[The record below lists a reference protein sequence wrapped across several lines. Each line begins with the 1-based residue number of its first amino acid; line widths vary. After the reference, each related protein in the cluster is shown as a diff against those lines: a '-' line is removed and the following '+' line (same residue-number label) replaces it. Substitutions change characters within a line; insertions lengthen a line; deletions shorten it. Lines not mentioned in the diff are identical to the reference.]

1 MDFSELTTLRVGG
14 YALPVVDAD
23 SESEL
28 AQVITEVDSAG
39 EDVLV
44 LGSGSH
50 LVVSDRGFSG
60 LLVRDGRKDIA
71 EVDSYVSCG
80 GSTVKAT
87 AGTDWDTFVQFTLEN
102 DLAGLEALSG
112 IPGTVG
118 AAPVQNLGAYGQEVA
133 QTLASV
139 RALDRLT
146 GRIRTLGRFDLHLGY
161 RSSIIKR
168 SRFSAEAG
176 GGRVWG
182 PTGRWVVLEVAFQL
196 RSASLSE
203 PVRYRSLAESLGV
216 DLGTRVPSWE
226 LREHVLAL
234 RAQSGMLVDSRGPQ
248 DHNGHDD
255 HDTWS
260 AGSFFGNPIL
270 PSQEA
275 AKLPEEAPRFPVR
288 NQAMFVS
295 GTVHKQAPLVEGKQ
309 KVSAAWLIRQSG
321 FEPGF
326 RVRPDSHAALSSKHI
341 SAITNRGGATA
352 TEIMELAAA
361 VHDRVA
367 AKFGISLVPEPVLVG
382 LEGLD

>member
-1 MDFSELTTLRVGG
+1 MWSMDFSELTTLRVGG

-28 AQVITEVDSAG
+28 AQVITEADSAG

-60 LLVRDGRKDIA
+60 LLVRDRRKDIA

-118 AAPVQNLGAYGQEVA
+118 AAPVQNLGAFGQEVA

-146 GRIRTLGRFDLHLGY
+146 GRIRTLSRFDLHLGY

-168 SRFSAEAG
+168 SRFSADAG
-176 GGRVWG
+176 GGQVWG

-203 PVRYRSLAESLGV
+203 PARYRSLAESLGV

-226 LREHVLAL
+226 LREHVLKL
-234 RAQSGMLVDSRGPQ
+234 RAESGMLVGA
-248 DHNGHDD
+248 HDTD

-270 PSQEA
+270 SSQDA

-309 KVSAAWLIRQSG
+309 KVPAAWLIRQSG
-321 FEPGF
+321 FEPGY
-326 RVRPDSHAALSSKHI
+326 RVNTDSRAALSSKHV

-352 TEIMELAAA
+352 TEIMELADA
-361 VHDRVA
+361 VHDGVA
-367 AKFGISLVPEPVLVG
+367 AKFGVSLAPEPVLVG
-382 LEGLD
+382 LEGLN

>member
-1 MDFSELTTLRVGG
+1 MWSMDFSELTTLRVGG
-14 YALPVVDAD
+14 LAPPVVDVD

-28 AQVITEVDSAG
+28 ARVITEADSAG

-50 LVVSDRGFSG
+50 L
-60 LLVRDGRKDIA
+60 
-71 EVDSYVSCG
+71 
-80 GSTVKAT
+80 
-87 AGTDWDTFVQFTLEN
+87 
-102 DLAGLEALSG
+102 
-112 IPGTVG
+112 
-118 AAPVQNLGAYGQEVA
+118 
-133 QTLASV
+133 
-139 RALDRLT
+139 
-146 GRIRTLGRFDLHLGY
+146 GY

-168 SRFSAEAG
+168 SRFSADAG
-176 GGRVWG
+176 GGQLWG
-182 PTGRWVVLEVAFQL
+182 PTGRWVVLEASFQL

-226 LREHVLAL
+226 LREHVLKL
-234 RAQSGMLVDSRGPQ
+234 RAESGMLLGPQ
-248 DHNGHDD
+248 DHDHPD

-270 PSQEA
+270 SSQDA

-309 KVSAAWLIRQSG
+309 KVPAAWLTRQSG

>member
-1 MDFSELTTLRVGG
+1 MWSMDFSELTTLRVGG
-14 YALPVVDAD
+14 LAPPIVNAD

-28 AQVITEVDSAG
+28 AQVITEADSAG

-60 LLVRDGRKDIA
+60 LLVRYRRKDIA

-118 AAPVQNLGAYGQEVA
+118 AAPVQNLGAFGQEVA

-146 GRIRTLGRFDLHLGY
+146 GRIRTLSRFDLHLGY

-168 SRFSAEAG
+168 SRFSADAG
-176 GGRVWG
+176 GGQVWG

-226 LREHVLAL
+226 LREHVLKL
-234 RAQSGMLVDSRGPQ
+234 RAESGMLVGA
-248 DHNGHDD
+248 HDTD

-270 PSQEA
+270 SSQDA

-309 KVSAAWLIRQSG
+309 KVPAAWLIRQSG
-321 FEPGF
+321 FEPGY
-326 RVRPDSHAALSSKHI
+326 RVNTDSRAALSSKYV

-352 TEIMELAAA
+352 AEIMELAAA
-361 VHDRVA
+361 VHGEVA

>member
-1 MDFSELTTLRVGG
+1 
-14 YALPVVDAD
+14 
-23 SESEL
+23 
-28 AQVITEVDSAG
+28 
-39 EDVLV
+39 
-44 LGSGSH
+44 
-50 LVVSDRGFSG
+50 
-60 LLVRDGRKDIA
+60 VRDGRKDIA

-118 AAPVQNLGAYGQEVA
+118 AAPVQNLGAFGQEVA

-146 GRIRTLGRFDLHLGY
+146 GRIRTLSRFDLHLGY

-168 SRFSAEAG
+168 SRFSADAG
-176 GGRVWG
+176 GGQLWG
-182 PTGRWVVLEVAFQL
+182 PTGRWVVLEASFQL

-226 LREHVLAL
+226 LREHVLKL
-234 RAQSGMLVDSRGPQ
+234 RAESGMLLGPQ
-248 DHNGHDD
+248 DHDHPD

-270 PSQEA
+270 SSQDA

-309 KVSAAWLIRQSG
+309 KVPAAWLTRQSG
-321 FEPGF
+321 FEPGY
-326 RVRPDSHAALSSKHI
+326 RVNTDSRAALSSKHV

-361 VHDRVA
+361 VHDGGGGKVWDFTGARTGV
-367 AKFGISLVPEPVLVG
+367 GRSGRPRLVSCRGSTPH
-382 LEGLD
+382 

>member
-1 MDFSELTTLRVGG
+1 MWSMDFSELTTLRVGG
-14 YALPVVDAD
+14 LAPPIVNAD

-28 AQVITEVDSAG
+28 AQVITEADSAG

-50 LVVSDRGFSG
+50 L
-60 LLVRDGRKDIA
+60 
-71 EVDSYVSCG
+71 
-80 GSTVKAT
+80 
-87 AGTDWDTFVQFTLEN
+87 
-102 DLAGLEALSG
+102 
-112 IPGTVG
+112 
-118 AAPVQNLGAYGQEVA
+118 
-133 QTLASV
+133 
-139 RALDRLT
+139 
-146 GRIRTLGRFDLHLGY
+146 GY

-168 SRFSAEAG
+168 SRFSADAG
-176 GGRVWG
+176 GGQVWG

-216 DLGTRVPSWE
+216 DLGTRVPSWQ
-226 LREHVLAL
+226 LREHVLKL
-234 RAQSGMLVDSRGPQ
+234 RAESGMLLGPQ
-248 DHNGHDD
+248 DHDHPD

-270 PSQEA
+270 SSQDA

-309 KVSAAWLIRQSG
+309 KVPAAWLIRQSG
-321 FEPGF
+321 FEPGY
-326 RVRPDSHAALSSKHI
+326 RVNTDSRAALSSKHV

-361 VHDRVA
+361 VHDGVA
-367 AKFGISLVPEPVLVG
+367 AKFGVSLAPEPVLVG
-382 LEGLD
+382 LEGLN

>member
-1 MDFSELTTLRVGG
+1 MWSMDFSELTTLRVGG
-14 YALPVVDAD
+14 LAPPIVNAD

-28 AQVITEVDSAG
+28 AQVITEADSAG

-50 LVVSDRGFSG
+50 L
-60 LLVRDGRKDIA
+60 
-71 EVDSYVSCG
+71 
-80 GSTVKAT
+80 
-87 AGTDWDTFVQFTLEN
+87 
-102 DLAGLEALSG
+102 
-112 IPGTVG
+112 
-118 AAPVQNLGAYGQEVA
+118 
-133 QTLASV
+133 
-139 RALDRLT
+139 
-146 GRIRTLGRFDLHLGY
+146 GY

-168 SRFSAEAG
+168 SRFSADAG
-176 GGRVWG
+176 GGQVWG

-226 LREHVLAL
+226 LREHVLKL
-234 RAQSGMLVDSRGPQ
+234 RAESGMLLGPQ
-248 DHNGHDD
+248 DHDHPD

-270 PSQEA
+270 SSQDA

-309 KVSAAWLIRQSG
+309 KVPAAWLIRQSG
-321 FEPGF
+321 FEPGY
-326 RVRPDSHAALSSKHI
+326 RVNTDSRAALSSKHV

-352 TEIMELAAA
+352 AEIMELAAA
-361 VHDRVA
+361 VHGEVA

>member
-1 MDFSELTTLRVGG
+1 MWSMDFSELTTLRVGG
-14 YALPVVDAD
+14 LAPPIVNAD

-28 AQVITEVDSAG
+28 AQVITEADSAG

-60 LLVRDGRKDIA
+60 LLVRDRRKDIA

-118 AAPVQNLGAYGQEVA
+118 AAPVQNLGAFGQEVA

-146 GRIRTLGRFDLHLGY
+146 GRIRTLSRFDLHLGY

-168 SRFSAEAG
+168 SRFSADAG
-176 GGRVWG
+176 GGQVWG

-216 DLGTRVPSWE
+216 DLGTRVPSWQ
-226 LREHVLAL
+226 LREHVLKL
-234 RAQSGMLVDSRGPQ
+234 RA
-248 DHNGHDD
+248 D

-270 PSQEA
+270 SSQDA
-275 AKLPEEAPRFPVR
+275 ARLPEEAPRFPVR

-309 KVSAAWLIRQSG
+309 KVPAAWLIRHAG
-321 FEPGF
+321 FEPGY
-326 RVRPDSHAALSSKHI
+326 RARPDSQAALSSKHV

-352 TEIMELAAA
+352 AEIMELADA
-361 VHDRVA
+361 VHDGVA